1 MIKRD
6 PALPPDF
13 LYPIEEWR
21 WVERAFAPQFL
32 PQAETI
38 FAVAN
43 GYLGMRGAFEEGE
56 PAYRHG
62 TFVNGFHET
71 WPIPY
76 GEGAFGFAKTGQT
89 IVNLPDGKIIRL
101 YVDDEPFN
109 VGSAR
114 VLRFQRVLDMRAGTL
129 DREVVWETPAGHRLL
144 IESRRLV
151 SFHERHVAAIWYQV
165 TALDARA
172 ALVIVSE
179 FVEHRPVA
187 ESGDDPRLA
196 REGSGEVLARQ

>member
-1 MIKRD
+1 MVKHD
-6 PALPPDF
+6 PALPPEF

-76 GEGAFGFAKTGQT
+76 GERAFGFATTGQT
-89 IVNLPDGKIIRL
+89 IAPVPDGTAIRL
-101 YVDDEPFN
+101 FVDEDPVSCVTSE
-109 VGSAR
+109 
-114 VLRFQRVLDMRAGTL
+114 VLEFERTLDMQRGL
-129 DREVVWETPAGHRLL
+129 LERRVVYQLRDG
-144 IESRRLV
+144 RRFRVRSTRFV
-151 SFHERHVAAIWYQV
+151 SLGY
-165 TALDARA
+165 L
-172 ALVIVSE
+172 
-179 FVEHRPVA
+179 
-187 ESGDDPRLA
+187 PR
-196 REGSGEVLARQ
+196 